1 MMQLIGLKFRY
12 YLCIV
17 LIETRGVRGAV
28 RVLLGNPSAVK
39 GNQGLHSFR
48 STLQKPKVQNA
59 QASHCYSNTTLV
71 PDRWRPLLKHWSH
84 SRLSITKPSADMRL
98 ELHRPCISS
107 WKWEISAQHHLLSAR
122 HMASAWQPSFRLKT
136 KYMDN
141 SESHETLQYDR
152 GAPVFQ
158 DNAVMGPEKSDTGW
172 ETQCRDANVSNLS
185 RNKVL

>member
-71 PDRWRPLLKHWSH
+71 PDL
-84 SRLSITKPSADMRL
+84 
-98 ELHRPCISS
+98 
-107 WKWEISAQHHLLSAR
+107 
-122 HMASAWQPSFRLKT
+122 
-136 KYMDN
+136 
-141 SESHETLQYDR
+141 
-152 GAPVFQ
+152 
-158 DNAVMGPEKSDTGW
+158 
-172 ETQCRDANVSNLS
+172 
-185 RNKVL
+185 